1 MSNYNDEDFDNESSI
16 NIYSEDD
23 DSDDNDYLLKRFS
36 SVNALAEKLTELN
49 SKEKESNIGHT
60 LNILTKI
67 FMKVRL
73 ENGLKSE
80 DLKRCMLSR
89 MMEILPS
96 FTAQELVMAYKM
108 ISDASNPDLDR
119 IMGDGK
125 SGININMDN
134 KHTINKFDNSVT
146 NNQVNQNLQVN
157 YANEKAVSGIDPNAI
172 RQINNLS
179 EASNI
184 FKQIGV
190 PRQANVEFNPNEKI
204 LVNDKNLEN
213 MVEANFKEIKKEEK
227 EKLNEE

>member
-190 PRQANVEFNPNEKI
+190 PRQANVEFKPNEKI
-204 LVNDKNLEN
+204 LANDKNLED

>member
-16 NIYSEDD
+16 NIYSEDE

-190 PRQANVEFNPNEKI
+190 PRQANVEFKPNEKI
-204 LVNDKNLEN
+204 LSNDKNLED